1 MVAVPAFTPFTTPD
15 LSTVAMRVFEELH
28 VTVEAAL
35 LSFSVDWFPS
45 LRERVVLLMLIETAF
60 AVTVSLQEYIF
71 PS

>member
-35 LSFSVDWFPS
+35 LSFSVDCFPS
-45 LRERVVLLMLIETAF
+45 LRERVVLLIETAF
-60 AVTVSLQEYIF
+60 AVTVTLQE
-71 PS
+71 